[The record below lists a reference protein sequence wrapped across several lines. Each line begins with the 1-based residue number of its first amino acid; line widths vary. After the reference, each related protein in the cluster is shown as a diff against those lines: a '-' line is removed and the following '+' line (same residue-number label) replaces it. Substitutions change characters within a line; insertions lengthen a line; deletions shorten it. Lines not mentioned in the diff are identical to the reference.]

1 MELIQT
7 FEDHEVRQLLM
18 GEDDDLEAAFT
29 LIDAHL
35 RKRFVKGAR
44 ERLPGL
50 LPEDLAD
57 AWQET
62 LKDLLESL
70 RSWRFDADR
79 ELGPWLWTTF
89 LRRAFDSVRR
99 RESYASMME
108 RAQNR
113 LKLKAEEVV
122 DLLDQ
127 MGEEDRACILDCV
140 RQAVRDLPARQRTV
154 LKAFVEHFPRSQ
166 DLDSLRVQVS
176 QLTGRQETSHA
187 VRRALQEAKRR
198 VSDVLRFQ
206 SA

>member
-29 LIDAHL
+29 LIDTHL

-70 RSWRFDADR
+70 RSWRFDANR

-99 RESYASMME
+99 RESYESMME
-108 RAQNR
+108 RAQDR
-113 LKLKAEEVV
+113 LKLKPHEVV
-122 DLLDQ
+122 ELLDQ
-127 MGEEDRACILDCV
+127 MGEEDRAFILEGI
-140 RQAVRDLPARQRTV
+140 RQAVRDLRRDAGDVIEARARPA
-154 LKAFVEHFPRSQ
+154 LPSQ
-166 DLDSLRVQVS
+166 KLLPVDEFH
-176 QLTGRQETSHA
+176 GKHQELA
-187 VRRALQEAKRR
+187 YR
-198 VSDVLRFQ
+198 
-206 SA
+206 

>member
-29 LIDAHL
+29 LIDTHL

-44 ERLPGL
+44 QRLPGL

-70 RSWRFDADR
+70 RAWRFDANR

-99 RESYASMME
+99 RESYESMME
-108 RAQNR
+108 RAQDR
-113 LKLKAEEVV
+113 LKLKPHEVV
-122 DLLDQ
+122 ELLDQ
-127 MGEEDRACILDCV
+127 MGEEDRAFILEGI
-140 RQAVRDLPARQRTV
+140 RQAVRDLPDRQRTV
-154 LKAFVEHFPRSQ
+154 LKVFVEHFPRSQ
-166 DLDSLRVQVS
+166 DLDSLRERVAE
-176 QLTGRQETSHA
+176 LTGRRETSHG

-198 VSDVLRFQ
+198 ISDVLRFQ